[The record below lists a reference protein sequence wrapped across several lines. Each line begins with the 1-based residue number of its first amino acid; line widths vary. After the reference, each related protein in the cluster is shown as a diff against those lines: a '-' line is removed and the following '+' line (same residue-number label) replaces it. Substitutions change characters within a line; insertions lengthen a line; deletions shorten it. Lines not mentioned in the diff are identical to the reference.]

1 SITSFGSS
9 SVWMCRSVL
18 IQSALPILLIL
29 ILILDSFRSR
39 ARARASGLPNGTCQV
54 TGSTANSRASDAQE
68 LGWWNG
74 RHVRLRGVCRKAC
87 GFKSRPEHHYF
98 IGLSVRGLF
107 VRIRASRLQPV
118 LGVSS

>member
-1 SITSFGSS
+1 
-9 SVWMCRSVL
+9 
-18 IQSALPILLIL
+18 ILLIL

-87 GFKSRPEHHYF
+87 GFKSRPEHRYF
-98 IGLSVRGLF
+98 IGLGSW
-107 VRIRASRLQPV
+107 Q
-118 LGVSS
+118 VSSVKRFGKGRISPNQREESRFTKG